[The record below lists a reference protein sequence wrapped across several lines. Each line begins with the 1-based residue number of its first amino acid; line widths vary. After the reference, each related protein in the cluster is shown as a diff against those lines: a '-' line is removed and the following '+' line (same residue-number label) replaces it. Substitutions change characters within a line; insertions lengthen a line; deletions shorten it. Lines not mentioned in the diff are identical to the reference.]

1 MFASCVM
8 TVATGLSPDCHAQA
22 EKAQDVATAHN
33 EQAVPAGRN
42 APGAKPSSDSG
53 DGPGD
58 YNNSLGMSVVKH
70 IIKDQEAI
78 WTSPAR
84 VRLDDSI
91 WLVPLAG
98 LTAGM
103 IATDRDVSWHITST
117 SQTQNRY
124 VSFSN
129 YGIAALAGG
138 TGALYVWGHF
148 THNDHTREAGLLAGE
163 AAVDSLAV
171 VNAVKYTT
179 VRQRPFEGNHDGDFW
194 SDGDSFPSDHAAVA
208 WSVASVLSHEYPGP
222 LSQLLAYGAAAAIGA
237 ARVEGKQHFPSDVL
251 VGSAIGW
258 LNGELI
264 YRMHHDPTLGGGEWN
279 SWKDELLGDHPY
291 QPKNM
296 GSPYVPLDSWIYP
309 ALERLEAMGYVP
321 EGFLGQ
327 RPWTRMECA
336 RLISDASD
344 EIAEDPN
351 SLAAASRM
359 IRDLNKEF
367 ATELSWLGGGT
378 NRNARVESVYARV
391 TGISGQPLSDGAT
404 YDFGQTIVDDYG
416 RPYEEGGNVIAGTSG
431 WATAGPLVGYVRG
444 EYQFAPSAPALP
456 LSARTVIQQVQ
467 LLRVVLPPGAPVP
480 PIPPDTPIS
489 SISRADLLEGY
500 AGIQFDNWA
509 FTFGKQEQ
517 WWGPDQSGPMLFSN
531 NAAPIEMFEINRVS
545 PFTLPSIFH
554 LAGPIRVQFFLGR
567 LTGQKWVN
575 SALTGLTG
583 SWTQPLSDQPFLDGW
598 KISLKPTPNFE
609 MGMGVTTIFAGAGVP
624 MTLHKFGQSILSIGN
639 GAPGTSSDPG
649 DRRGGFDFTY
659 RIPRVRKWLT
669 LYGDAFTDD
678 EISPWRRWDKAAVIA
693 GIYMPRIPKIP
704 KLDFRAEGL
713 YTDPPAM
720 QPVLQHG
727 FFYYNSRFVSGY
739 TNGGNL
745 IGSWVGR
752 QGQGADAWA
761 TYWFTPKDNVQLNF
775 RHEKVSK
782 GFIPNGGT
790 ITDAGASASAWVT
803 STLSLSGSVQY
814 ETWDFPVI
822 SPTRQTNVTTSFEVT
837 FWPWASGRPR

>member
-1 MFASCVM
+1 MFASCVI
-8 TVATGLSPDCHAQA
+8 TVAAGLSPTCRAQSPA
-22 EKAQDVATAHN
+22 SQEAPAPRNDPHN
-33 EQAVPAGRN
+33 AGN
-42 APGAKPSSDSG
+42 SAADTTTKLPDPDP
-53 DGPGD
+53 GPGD
-58 YNNSLGMSVVKH
+58 YNNALGMSVVKH

-84 VRLDDSI
+84 IRAQDSI
-91 WLVPLAG
+91 WLVPLGGLAAG
-98 LTAGM
+98 L
-103 IATDRDVSWHITST
+103 IATDRDVSLHISNTPK
-117 SQTQNRY
+117 TQNRY

-138 TGALYVWGHF
+138 TGALYLWGHF
-148 THNDHTREAGLLAGE
+148 THNDHAREAGLLAGE
-163 AAVDSLAV
+163 AAVDSYAV
-171 VNAVKYTT
+171 ATALKYATG
-179 VRQRPFEGNHDGDFW
+179 RNRPFQGDHNGDFE
-194 SDGDSFPSDHAAVA
+194 SGGDSFPSDHAAVA

-258 LNGELI
+258 LDGELV
-264 YRMHHDPTLGGGEWN
+264 YGKYHDPTLGGGEWT
-279 SWKDELLGDHPY
+279 SWKDTLLSDHPF

-309 ALERLEAMGYVP
+309 ALERLEALGYLP

-344 EIAEDPN
+344 RITEDPT
-351 SLAAASRM
+351 SPATASR
-359 IRDLNKEF
+359 ILRDLNKEF
-367 ATELSWLGGGT
+367 ATELNFLGGGT
-378 NRNARVESVYARV
+378 NRNARVESVYSRV
-391 TGISGQPLSDGAT
+391 TGISGQPLSDGAK

-416 RPYEEGGNVIAGTSG
+416 RPYEEGANAIAGGSG
-431 WATAGPLVGYVRG
+431 WATDGPLVGYARV
-444 EYQFAPSAPALP
+444 EYQYAPWATALP

-467 LLRVVLPPGAPVP
+467 LLQVVPPGGPTPPVP
-480 PIPPDTPIS
+480 PDASIP
-489 SISRADLLEGY
+489 SISQADLLDGY

-545 PFTLPSIFH
+545 PFTLPGI
-554 LAGPIRVQFFLGR
+554 LRVAGPIRIQFFLGR
-567 LTGQKWVN
+567 LAGQNWVN
-575 SALTGLTG
+575 SALKGLTG

-609 MGMGVTTIFAGAGVP
+609 MGMGITTIFAGAGVP
-624 MTLHKFGQSILSIGN
+624 MTLHRFGQSIFSVGN

-659 RIPRVRKWLT
+659 RFPKVRNWLT

-678 EISPWRRWDKAAVIA
+678 EISPWRNWNKAAVVA

-720 QPVLQHG
+720 QPSLQHG

-739 TNGGNL
+739 ANGGDL

-803 STLSLSGSVQY
+803 SSLSLSGSVQY

-822 SPTRQTNVTTSFEVT
+822 SPTRQTDVTTSFGVT
-837 FWPWASGRPR
+837 FWPWASGRQR